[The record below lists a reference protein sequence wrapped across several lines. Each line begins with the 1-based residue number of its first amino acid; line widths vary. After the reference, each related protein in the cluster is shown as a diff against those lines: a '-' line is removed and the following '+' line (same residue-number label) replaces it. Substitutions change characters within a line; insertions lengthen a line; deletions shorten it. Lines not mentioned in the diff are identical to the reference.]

1 MIFNSLRKLKFIFVS
16 IFLALFF
23 TSCVYKNPISGSNNF
38 HLLVSKMVNDSATKI
53 KKNVSSEDVVL
64 VSDFVNLNNLKN
76 KSQLG
81 FLLSSMLKDSL
92 VSQNIIV
99 REIELGKEF
108 EFGKSGFNLLTRNKD
123 NIAATKITK
132 EKYAVVGT
140 YSITSK
146 SLNVFIK
153 LIDIRNGNILSSSYE
168 RTEIDDEILGL
179 EGERLENEKRQ
190 EEENKKKTQSY
201 RPHVV
206 L

>member
-1 MIFNSLRKLKFIFVS
+1 MIFKFLRKLTFFIIP
-16 IFLALFF
+16 IFLVLSFSSF
-23 TSCVYKNPISGSNNF
+23 VYKNPITGSNNF
-38 HLLVSKMVNDSATKI
+38 HYLVSKLVADSVSKI
-53 KKNVSSEDVVL
+53 KKNISLQEAVL
-64 VSDFVNLNNLKN
+64 VSDFVNLDKLKN

-92 VSQNIIV
+92 VSENIIV

-108 EFGKSGFNLLTRNKD
+108 EFGPNGFNLLTRNKD
-123 NIAATKITK
+123 NIVSSKITK

-140 YSITSK
+140 YSLTSK

-153 LIDIRNGNILSSSYE
+153 LVDIRNGNILSSSYE

-179 EGERLENEKRQ
+179 EGERLQSERLQDDNKRQ
-190 EEENKKKTQSY
+190 TSTP

>member
-1 MIFNSLRKLKFIFVS
+1 MFINSLGKIKFI
-16 IFLALFF
+16 IFSLFLSLFF
-23 TSCVYKNPISGSNNF
+23 TSCAYKNPINGSNNL
-38 HLLVSKMVNDSATKI
+38 HSLVSKLVDESASKI
-53 KKNVSSEDVVL
+53 KKNVSADEVVL
-64 VSDFVNLNNLKN
+64 VSDFVNLDKLKN

-108 EFGKSGFNLLTRNKD
+108 EFGGSGFNLLTRNKD
-123 NIAATKITK
+123 NIPVSKITK
-132 EKYAVVGT
+132 ERYAVVGT

-146 SLNVFIK
+146 SLNLFIK

-168 RTEIDDEILGL
+168 RTDIDNEILDL
-179 EGERLENEKRQ
+179 EGEKQ
-190 EEENKKKTQSY
+190 QASEENKKQQSTSNV

>member
-1 MIFNSLRKLKFIFVS
+1 MIFKFLGELKFIIISV
-16 IFLALFF
+16 FLAFSF
-23 TSCVYKNPISGSNNF
+23 TSCAYKNPIDGSNNL
-38 HLLVSKMVNDSATKI
+38 HSLVSKLVDESATKI
-53 KKNVSSEDVVL
+53 KKNIAPQEVVL
-64 VSDFVNLNNLKN
+64 VSDFVNLDKLKN

-92 VSQNIIV
+92 VSKDIIV

-108 EFGKSGFNLLTRNKD
+108 EYGNSGFNLLTRNKD
-123 NIAATKITK
+123 KIAADKINK
-132 EKYAVVGT
+132 ERYAVVGT

-168 RTEIDDEILGL
+168 RTDIDDEILSL
-179 EGERLENEKRQ
+179 EGTQEKSA
-190 EEENKKKTQSY
+190 EGEKKKASEPVY